1 MLTGKKIQDIK
12 VLIVN
17 PWHNEYSE
25 LIRKRYPELTLI
37 TAPDESHIQG
47 EIKDVEV
54 VLSYNTLAD
63 TLPRISRLKWFQA
76 LSAGVEHILKARVLS
91 EDVILANAAGAA
103 SVPVSEIVISYML
116 YFVKMYQKLH
126 EIKQKKELTLI
137 VFEELYGKTVG
148 ILGLGNIGGAVAKKA
163 KALDMKV
170 IGYDMFVKEHDF
182 VDRIYGFDGLN
193 GVLEASDF
201 LVIALPLTRATRNLI
216 GISELKKMKRT
227 SYLINIARAE
237 IVVKE
242 ALETAL
248 KEGWIS
254 GCALDV
260 FWSKKKDEFTH
271 TLDAESDLWKMDNVI
286 LTPHSATITP
296 MYVLRTCEI
305 FFENLN
311 RYIRGEPLINVVDK
325 KLLELDM

>member
-1 MLTGKKIQDIK
+1 M
-12 VLIVN
+12 
-17 PWHNEYSE
+17 
-25 LIRKRYPELTLI
+25 
-37 TAPDESHIQG
+37 ES
-47 EIKDVEV
+47 
-54 VLSYNTLAD
+54 
-63 TLPRISRLKWFQA
+63 
-76 LSAGVEHILKARVLS
+76 
-91 EDVILANAAGAA
+91 
-103 SVPVSEIVISYML
+103 
-116 YFVKMYQKLH
+116 
-126 EIKQKKELTLI
+126 
-137 VFEELYGKTVG
+137 
-148 ILGLGNIGGAVAKKA
+148 
-163 KALDMKV
+163 
-170 IGYDMFVKEHDF
+170 
-182 VDRIYGFDGLN
+182 
-193 GVLEASDF
+193 SDF
-201 LVIALPLTRATRNLI
+201 LVIALPLTRTTRNLI

-325 KLLELDM
+325 KMLELDM

>member
-1 MLTGKKIQDIK
+1 MLTGKKIEDIK

-37 TAPDESHIQG
+37 TAPDESHVQG

-182 VDRIYGFDGLN
+182 VDN
-193 GVLEASDF
+193 
-201 LVIALPLTRATRNLI
+201 NLWVRWI
-216 GISELKKMKRT
+216 KWRLGIK
-227 SYLINIARAE
+227 
-237 IVVKE
+237 
-242 ALETAL
+242 
-248 KEGWIS
+248 
-254 GCALDV
+254 
-260 FWSKKKDEFTH
+260 
-271 TLDAESDLWKMDNVI
+271 
-286 LTPHSATITP
+286 
-296 MYVLRTCEI
+296 
-305 FFENLN
+305 
-311 RYIRGEPLINVVDK
+311 
-325 KLLELDM
+325 